1 MAKSRLQYIC
11 QNCGAV
17 ASRWQGRCD
26 ECGAW
31 NTLIEEGLRSIV
43 SGKQRRQRPPG
54 PIPVSKATGGTWPG
68 IDLSN
73 SAAIQE
79 MEDMEYIE
87 RMKTFR

>member
-31 NTLIEEGLRSIV
+31 NTLIEEATAGGV
-43 SGKQRRQRPPG
+43 GAG
-54 PIPVSKATGGTWPG
+54 PAARTPRKGRVVALSALEGDTADAPRVKTGIADSTG
-68 IDLSN
+68 
-73 SAAIQE
+73 
-79 MEDMEYIE
+79 
-87 RMKTFR
+87 